1 MGESRRRTTG
11 RNAAKDAMT
20 GDTETMRRPI
30 HFISGL
36 PRSGSTLLSAL
47 LRQNPRFHA
56 GMSGPVGGIFN
67 TLLREMSGQNEFS
80 VFITDAQRKRMLES
94 VFWNFYGPEFEA
106 EVIFDTNRMWTTKM
120 TALKKLLPDSRVIAC
135 VRHIPRIVDSV
146 ERLVRKNTFQP
157 SSIFN
162 YQSGGTVY
170 SRADGL
176 TASDGMVGYAYNGL
190 KEAFFCEGAASQLML
205 VQYESL
211 TREPAKALAAIYKF
225 IGEPAFKHDF
235 ENVSYSASEFDTR
248 AGTPDL
254 HTVRA
259 KVEPTERDMI
269 LPLDLIRRLEKD
281 AFWRDP
287 AFNVRG
293 VKIV

>member
-1 MGESRRRTTG
+1 MSIHDMNTTG
-11 RNAAKDAMT
+11 D
-20 GDTETMRRPI
+20 TMRRPI

-36 PRSGSTLLSAL
+36 PRSGSTLFSAL

-56 GMSGPVGGIFN
+56 GMSGPVGGLFT
-67 TLLREMSGQNEFS
+67 TLMGEMSGRNEFS
-80 VFITDAQRKRMLES
+80 VFITDAQRKRILES
-94 VFWNFYGPEFEA
+94 IFWNYYGPEYAA
-106 EVIFDTNRMWTTKM
+106 EVIFDTNRMWTTKL
-120 TALKKLLPDSRVIAC
+120 TALKTLLPDSRIIAC

-162 YQSGGTVY
+162 YQPGGTVY

-190 KEAFFCEGAASQLML
+190 KEAFFNENAASQLML
-205 VQYESL
+205 LQYETL
-211 TREPAKALAAIYKF
+211 TREPARAMAAVYDF
-225 IGEPAFKHDF
+225 IGEPAYTHDF
-235 ENVSYSASEFDTR
+235 DNVSYDASEFDQR

-254 HTVRA
+254 HAVRSR
-259 KVEPTERDMI
+259 VEPTEREMI
-269 LPLDLIRRLEKD
+269 LPLDLIRRLEND

-287 AFNVRG
+287 TFNVRG
-293 VKIV
+293 VRIV